1 MTEILLTIESSIATI
16 TLNRPEKFN
25 ALAGDMRE
33 QLLSAIRTVR
43 DDEAARVLIITGAGK
58 AFCAGGDVLAMYQ
71 TQQENQVDRI
81 SSWLELGGDIVQSLR
96 HLPKPV
102 IAAVNG
108 VAAGAGCNLAL
119 ACDVRFASEKAS
131 FCQAFV
137 RLGLHPDW
145 GGSFFLPQLI
155 GTARA
160 AELMFTG
167 DVVDAQ
173 TAQTLGLV
181 NRVVSP
187 DELLPQVTEFARRL
201 TTFSAE
207 SLAEIKESL
216 YSVTSLAEAVRR
228 ERDVQL
234 KLWASESSR
243 ARISDFVERRK
254 VK

>member
-33 QLLSAIRTVR
+33 QLLSAIQTVR
-43 DDEAARVLIITGAGK
+43 DDEAARVLIMTGAGK

-71 TQQENQVDRI
+71 TQQDHQVDRL
-81 SSWLELGGDIVQSLR
+81 STWLELGGEIVQSLR

-119 ACDVRFASEKAS
+119 ACDLRFASEKAS
-131 FCQAFV
+131 FSQAFV

-167 DVVDAQ
+167 DVIDAQ

-216 YSVTSLAEAVRR
+216 YSVTSLAGAVHR

-243 ARISDFVERRK
+243 TRISDFVERRK

>member
-1 MTEILLTIESSIATI
+1 
-16 TLNRPEKFN
+16 
-25 ALAGDMRE
+25 
-33 QLLSAIRTVR
+33 
-43 DDEAARVLIITGAGK
+43 
-58 AFCAGGDVLAMYQ
+58 MYQ
-71 TQQENQVDRI
+71 TQQENQADHL
-81 SSWLELGGDIVQSLR
+81 SNWLELGGEIVQSLR
-96 HLPKPV
+96 CLPKPV
-102 IAAVNG
+102 IAAING

-119 ACDVRFASEKAS
+119 ACDLRFASEKAS
-131 FCQAFV
+131 FSQAFV

-167 DVVDAQ
+167 DMVDAH

-187 DELLPQVTEFARRL
+187 DDLLPHVTEFARRL

-216 YSVTSLAEAVRR
+216 YSVTSLEEAVRR

-243 ARISDFVERRK
+243 SRISGFVERK
-254 VK
+254 SK